1 MRRRERGIVL
11 LAMVAVLLAVFL
23 GVALVTVLRD
33 NPRLAAESQATHR
46 LADARDALVGHAKAE
61 WCRLQTGTVVD
72 HLPCPDRGAGIEGAA
87 DAGCAASAVGRLPW
101 RTLGLPPLRDGAG
114 ECLWYAL
121 DRTAGSARV
130 IAPGATRDGQTR
142 TPDGSAPVCGG
153 NYDPTQYL
161 ESGGN
166 DIVLP
171 IAAADLAEPAGCS
184 AAAPPAPKPECVAAA
199 GILLGKVSGNENLC
213 HGQGNQTAPECIAAV
228 SELASHACS
237 CAAAG
242 NTFINPPCRN
252 NFNSPQ
258 CQNAIAE
265 LQTCG

>member
-1 MRRRERGIVL
+1 MRRHQRGIAL
-11 LAMVAVLLAVFL
+11 LALVAVLLAVFI

-46 LADARDALVGHAKAE
+46 LADARDALVGHAKVQ

-72 HLPCPDRGAGIEGAA
+72 HLPCPDRGAGNEGEA
-87 DAGCAASAVGRLPW
+87 DPGCAASAVGRLPW

-114 ECLWYAL
+114 ECLWYEI
-121 DRTAGSARV
+121 DRAAGSARV
-130 IAPGATRDGQTR
+130 IAPGATRDSQTR

-161 ESGGN
+161 EAGGN

-171 IAAADLAEPAGCS
+171 IAAADLAEPAGCGS
-184 AAAPPAPKPECVAAA
+184 APPAPRPECVAAA
-199 GILLGKVSGNENLC
+199 GTLLDLISGNNNLC
-213 HGQGNQTAPECIAAV
+213 RVFPNATAPECTAAADA
-228 SELASHACS
+228 LAAHACS

-242 NTFINPPCRN
+242 STFINPPCRN
-252 NFNSPQ
+252 NLNSPQ
-258 CQNAIAE
+258 CQDAIAE